1 MKIEPKHSLIAN
13 APRAG
18 LILDAGCGEFTYAN
32 YVKAMKDFSGTI
44 ACLDINVPQKKQA
57 EEYLFS
63 LGSIDKLPYKNNT
76 FDFIYCFSVVQL
88 VVDDRSVIEE
98 FYRVIKPGG
107 KLLITVPTRISPFRV
122 IRDLEIRF
130 NLYKFQ
136 EFNVP
141 HHYYY
146 SVNDIN
152 NLVDDLFRIEC
163 ISSYG
168 HNFIPRLLNFCI
180 GFLRQR
186 KRFPKQNYGHGE
198 LNIPHNFKINRANVF
213 HEISYHLI
221 ILLKKENY

>member
-1 MKIEPKHSLIAN
+1 MKVEPKHSLIAN
-13 APRAG
+13 APRTG
-18 LILDAGCGEFTYAN
+18 LILDAGCGDFTYAN
-32 YVKAMKDFSGTI
+32 YIKDMKDFTGTI
-44 ACLDINVPQKKQA
+44 ACLDINVPQQKQA

-130 NLYKFQ
+130 DLYKHP
-136 EFNVP
+136 EYSVP
-141 HHYYY
+141 HHHYY

-152 NLVDDLFRIEC
+152 DLVYDLFRIEC
-163 ISSYG
+163 ISSYDR
-168 HNFIPRLLNFCI
+168 NFIPRLLSLCV

-186 KRFPKQNYGHGE
+186 KRFSKQNYGHGK
-198 LNIPHNFKINRANVF
+198 LNRPYNFKINCANMF

-221 ILLKKENY
+221 ILAYKNG